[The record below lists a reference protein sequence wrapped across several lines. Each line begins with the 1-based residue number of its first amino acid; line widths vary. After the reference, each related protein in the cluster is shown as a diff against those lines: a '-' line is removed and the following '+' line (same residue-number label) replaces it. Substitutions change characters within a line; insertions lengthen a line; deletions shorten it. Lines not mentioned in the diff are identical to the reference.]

1 MRNNAVAKFIVL
13 LSSPVRWSVPV
24 VAAVV
29 LLAAAPGWSAGSVSL
44 NAPPAAQGKMIPEPA
59 KTAAPAAIPVAEI
72 APRAMEVSIQLRTIA
87 PELQPTPE
95 VEKIR
100 GSIDNISKQFEIQL
114 IETIN
119 TLRGRIALATL
130 QNELQSW
137 QQNQL
142 RMTVWLD
149 VLTARAKLL
158 EDALARQ
165 AHMKKTWTLTL
176 DAARLSNAPEPVIQ
190 QAQATLAAVTSTE
203 PLIRKRLSEILELQ
217 GRVARSEN
225 ICENALTEIS
235 SVQQK
240 VVVGTFEQDTPP
252 IWSAR
257 IWARARDA
265 VPANIG
271 KIASTFR
278 YDLDSYVTDLTQRM
292 PLHAA
297 ILAVLTLLF
306 CSARR
311 RVRRW
316 REAGKAELP
325 AMKVFDHPF
334 AAALVLCL
342 FFMSSPFSPS
352 TPTIRLLSQTIA
364 LAPMIVLAKSTF
376 DARLGSGIYLLGIL
390 FVVDAVRQTL
400 AGVPVVGHAILV
412 FESLLGIIALWWLL
426 TFGGLRLPDSKKNGA
441 ALLGSLRLLAMVL
454 FSIFFASL
462 AAGAMGYTNLAL
474 LLMPGVLV
482 GGTLA
487 LTLYI
492 SVQVAGGVLAFA
504 MRTWPL
510 RKLLM
515 VRNHRDF
522 LEKRIYRIIVW
533 VAVIGWLIRY
543 LDYMGLLTTTVAYT
557 RNFLEIR
564 LERGEVSVSLGDI
577 LVFFLTIWF
586 SYLLSS
592 SLRFVLREDI
602 YPRMGVAPGQSYAA
616 SSLIHY
622 AIIATGFF
630 AAIGM
635 LGVSLTR
642 VTVLIGA
649 LGVGIGFGLQS
660 IVNNFV
666 SGLILLFE
674 RPIHVGDIIEFGDL
688 IGEVRRI
695 GMRTSTVHTARGAD
709 IIVPNSQLTTER
721 VTNWTLS
728 DRLRRIDLPLGVN
741 YGAKP
746 KEVISILESVS
757 ASHPEVLKYPAP
769 QGLFVGYGDS
779 SINFELRAWTDQFA
793 DWPRIRSELATAV
806 YDAVYKAGMTFPFP
820 QREVHVLR
828 EADHGRDSTDAEGV
842 CLTPSGERSHEG
854 QE

>member
-1 MRNNAVAKFIVL
+1 MKFFVLISSAVC
-13 LSSPVRWSVPV
+13 RSVPIA
-24 VAAVV
+24 AAVV
-29 LLAAAPGWSAGSVSL
+29 LLWSVPTWTAGPVSL
-44 NAPPAAQGKMIPEPA
+44 PAPPADQVKKNPEQA
-59 KTAAPAAIPVAEI
+59 KIAVPSAIPVAEI
-72 APRAMEVSIQLRTIA
+72 APRAMEASILLRTIA
-87 PELQPTPE
+87 PKLEPTSE
-95 VEKIR
+95 VETIR
-100 GSIDNISKQFEIQL
+100 GSIDNISRQFESQL
-114 IETIN
+114 TETIN
-119 TLRGRIALATL
+119 ALRGGITLATL
-130 QNELQSW
+130 QNELQTW

-142 RMTVWLD
+142 RMTAWLN
-149 VLTARAKLL
+149 VLTTRAKQL

-176 DAARLSNAPEPVIQ
+176 DASRASGAPEPVIQ
-190 QAQATLAAVTSTE
+190 QAQATLAAVTAFE
-203 PLIRKRLSEILELQ
+203 PLITKRLSEILDLQ
-217 GRVARSEN
+217 SRVARSEN
-225 ICENALTEIS
+225 VCENALTEIS
-235 SVQQK
+235 RAQQK
-240 VVVGTFEQDTPP
+240 VVVGTFAQDSPP
-252 IWSAR
+252 LWSAR
-257 IWARARDA
+257 LWTRAKDTI
-265 VPANIG
+265 PAYIG
-271 KIASTFR
+271 KITSTFL
-278 YDLDSYVTDLTQRM
+278 YELDSYVTDPTQRM
-292 PLHAA
+292 PVHAVL
-297 ILAVLTLLF
+297 LAVLMLLF
-306 CSARR
+306 CAARR

-316 REAGKAELP
+316 REAGEAELP

-334 AAALVLCL
+334 AAALTLCL
-342 FFMSSPFSPS
+342 FFISSPFSQS

-364 LAPMIVLAKSTF
+364 LAPMIVLAMSTF
-376 DARLGSGIYLLGIL
+376 GARLGSGIYLLGIL

-400 AGVPVVGHAILV
+400 AGVPVVGHVILV
-412 FESLLGIIALWWLL
+412 FESLLGIIAVWWSL
-426 TFGGLRLPDSKKNGA
+426 TFGSLRLPDSKKNAA
-441 ALLGSLRLLAMVL
+441 ALLGSLRLLAMALLAV
-454 FSIFFASL
+454 FFASL
-462 AAGAMGYTNLAL
+462 AAGAMGYTNLARL
-474 LLMPGVLV
+474 LTPGVLV

-487 LTLYI
+487 LTVYI
-492 SVQVAGGVLAFA
+492 LVQVAGGLVAFA
-504 MRTWPL
+504 LRTWPL

-515 VRNHRDF
+515 VRNNRDF
-522 LEKRIYRIIVW
+522 LEKRIYRLIVW
-533 VAVIGWLIRY
+533 AAVIGWMTRY
-543 LDYMGLLTTTVAYT
+543 LDYMGLLTSTVTYT
-557 RNFLEIR
+557 RNFLAIK
-564 LERGEVSVSLGDI
+564 LERGEVSISLGDI

-602 YPRMGVAPGQSYAA
+602 YPRMGVARGQSYAV

-622 AIIATGFF
+622 AIIALGFF
-630 AAIGM
+630 TAIGM

-642 VTVLIGA
+642 VTVLVGA

-746 KEVISILESVS
+746 KEVIGILESVS

-793 DWPRIRSELATAV
+793 DWPRVRSELAAAV
-806 YDAVYKAGMTFPFP
+806 YDAVYKAGMNFPFP
-820 QREVHVLR
+820 QRDVHVLR
-828 EADHGRDSTDAEGV
+828 ETDHGRDSTDAEGARP
-842 CLTPSGERSHEG
+842 TPSEGKSYDG